1 MAYNQFSRGTGNRG
15 GQYSGGG
22 SGQRGGMP
30 QAKTEKKVFKPLTE
44 ENYVELAE
52 AVILE
57 MQKEEEQAE
66 AMGARK
72 LPKLTTSKI
81 RNLLAM
87 SMDIY
92 NDVLERKEEKLDRD
106 LLGRIN
112 YLKVRMVYE
121 AGREDAVRRFVDTAN
136 LVKYITEI
144 KDSKQA
150 YLLFS
155 RYMEALV
162 AYHRFHGGKD

>member
-15 GQYSGGG
+15 GQYSGGS
-22 SGQRGGMP
+22 SGQRGGMQ

-52 AVILE
+52 EVIL
-57 MQKEEEQAE
+57 KIRSAE
-66 AMGARK
+66 KADENGK
-72 LPKLTTSKI
+72 KQVQELTTSKI

-121 AGREDAVRRFVDTAN
+121 AGREKAVKRFVETAD

-162 AYHRFHGGKD
+162 AYHRFHDGRD